1 MKIFGCLC
9 FVMVPGEIRN
19 KLEANSSKAMFIGYS
34 SSQKGYKCYD
44 PNTRRVLV
52 SREVKFVEEKGY
64 YEEQIQEDL
73 KDLTSDRAETLRLI
87 LEGLGINMNQGHQ
100 GGRSTTPAPDHQTSN
115 LEHEGGNETR
125 TPNLEQT
132 SREESSGSHDQAVE
146 SDDQQEEAEDSQLRE
161 EGAE

>member
-19 KLEANSSKAMFIGYS
+19 KLEAKSSKAMFIGYS

-64 YEEQIQEDL
+64 YEKQIQEDL
-73 KDLTSDRAETLRLI
+73 KDLTSDRAETLRII
-87 LEGLGINMNQGHQ
+87 LEGLGISMNQ
-100 GGRSTTPAPDHQTSN
+100 GGRSTTPVPDHQAPN
-115 LEHEGGNETR
+115 LDHEGGNETR
-125 TPNLEQT
+125 TQNREET

-146 SDDQQEEAEDSQLRE
+146 SNAQQEEAEESQLRE
-161 EGAE
+161 EGS